1 MILAF
6 IYGTVQMMAEGFF
19 DLLDDYIKDT
29 IKDTMES
36 IAGFLHEVLLFEPD
50 KELSSK
56 IRLREGNFLTVLH
69 GQKNKEQMS

>member
-6 IYGTVQMMAEGFF
+6 IYGTVQMMAKGFF

-36 IAGFLHEVLLFEPD
+36 IAGFLHEVPLFEPD
-50 KELSSK
+50 KEELSSK
-56 IRLREGNFLTVLH
+56 IRLKEGNFLSVLH
-69 GQKNKEQMS
+69 